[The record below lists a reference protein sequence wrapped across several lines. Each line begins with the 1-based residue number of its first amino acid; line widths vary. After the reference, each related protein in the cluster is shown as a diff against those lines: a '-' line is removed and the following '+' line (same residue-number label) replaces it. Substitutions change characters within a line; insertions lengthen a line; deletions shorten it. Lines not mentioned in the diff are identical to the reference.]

1 MNRIIGIGDIHL
13 RSKSYYKVGFNQ
25 FLNWIDTTL
34 KNEDKSSTEILIAG
48 DILDKVTILPYAAAL
63 TVDFFRMLKQKAE
76 NVYVILGNHDYGL
89 SEYKVINT
97 KSFLEKNGVTVIDQ
111 LCEYTTQLGFKLLCL
126 PWTYGSR
133 HKDVNEFLKEHTG
146 SYDVCTAHWELE
158 SLYGSDFVDLSNV
171 QSKTFMCGHIH
182 SHKVN
187 PMYLGSI
194 LPNNIEELK
203 TKDPSVLRVLSQDG
217 KVEDINIPD
226 FVKLAT
232 FTIKDLTDLNQL
244 SKDPD
249 VFYKVYHP
257 KTISSRDI
265 IAQAK
270 ILGLKVYGTEKDREE
285 LSIDFKS
292 IDDVQEYKVQSHEDI
307 LNSCRERMQLTDE
320 VYNLCLQTITA
331 VS

>member
-1 MNRIIGIGDIHL
+1 ML
-13 RSKSYYKVGFNQ
+13 YK
-25 FLNWIDTTL
+25 
-34 KNEDKSSTEILIAG
+34 
-48 DILDKVTILPYAAAL
+48 
-63 TVDFFRMLKQKAE
+63 
-76 NVYVILGNHDYGL
+76 
-89 SEYKVINT
+89 
-97 KSFLEKNGVTVIDQ
+97 
-111 LCEYTTQLGFKLLCL
+111 
-126 PWTYGSR
+126 
-133 HKDVNEFLKEHTG
+133 
-146 SYDVCTAHWELE
+146 
-158 SLYGSDFVDLSNV
+158 
-171 QSKTFMCGHIH
+171 KT
-182 SHKVN
+182 
-187 PMYLGSI
+187 
-194 LPNNIEELK
+194 
-203 TKDPSVLRVLSQDG
+203 

-244 SKDPD
+244 SKDSD
-249 VFYKVYHP
+249 IFYKVYHP

-270 ILGLKVYGTEKDREE
+270 VLGLKVYGTEKDREE